1 VGRFV
6 IVLETSALIALI
18 LREHDAP
25 RIVETLQCVDKVVM
39 SAVSRYEA
47 LVVLRG
53 KKTPFE
59 PELAVDA
66 VLVPGRVEVIAFDEV
81 QSTLAFQAYAKFG
94 KGSGSAAKLNL
105 ADCAAF
111 ALATHLDAPLLFTGQ
126 DFTHTDVKRA

>member
-1 VGRFV
+1 V

-18 LREHDAP
+18 LRESEAQ
-25 RIVETLQCVDKVVM
+25 RIAATLLAADRVVM

-53 KKTPFE
+53 KKPPFA
-59 PELAVDA
+59 PEQAVNA
-66 VLVPGRVEVIAFDEV
+66 VLVPGRVEVLAFDEV

-105 ADCAAF
+105 ADCAAY
-111 ALATHLDAPLLFTGQ
+111 ALATHLGASLLFVGQ
-126 DFTHTDVKRA
+126 DFTHTDVKCA